1 MNIFTYV
8 CNQIGISQSAIHIC
22 KSVFALSFV
31 RNSPNF
37 LYGRMKQSEDAH
49 ACHVTPANGAIHI
62 GTAWDGLF
70 ISVWAFGD
78 ASNKIDRTLSTL
90 FCTIFRAK

>member
-1 MNIFTYV
+1 
-8 CNQIGISQSAIHIC
+8 
-22 KSVFALSFV
+22 
-31 RNSPNF
+31 
-37 LYGRMKQSEDAH
+37 MKQSENAH

-62 GTAWDGLF
+62 DTAWDGLF

-90 FCTIFRAK
+90 FCTNFRAK

>member
-1 MNIFTYV
+1 
-8 CNQIGISQSAIHIC
+8 
-22 KSVFALSFV
+22 
-31 RNSPNF
+31 
-37 LYGRMKQSEDAH
+37 MKQSEDAH

-90 FCTIFRAK
+90 FVQFLELNEGHMEHYPAKGIESCI

>member
-1 MNIFTYV
+1 MFAIRLGFPNLQYIFVKAFLLYPLLEIR
-8 CNQIGISQSAIHIC
+8 QIFI
-22 KSVFALSFV
+22 
-31 RNSPNF
+31 
-37 LYGRMKQSEDAH
+37 YGRMKQSENAH